1 MSEKKVA
8 VDVLRLSTLQMIC
21 WRGFDFHLS
30 LRGFRVVGEDG
41 MALRC
46 PFSRAGE
53 PQGCSHWRSF
63 PELRYVR
70 WACKLLES
78 DQIKWS
84 L

>member
-8 VDVLRLSTLQMIC
+8 VGVFYVSTLQMIC
-21 WRGFDFHLS
+21 WRGFSFHLS

-41 MALRC
+41 MALRR

-53 PQGCSHWRSF
+53 PQGCGHCRSF
-63 PELRYVR
+63 PELCYVR
-70 WACKLLES
+70 WACKLLEG
-78 DQIKWS
+78 DQIKLS